1 MDDIPRHEQKNPFN
15 YTSLELAERKKAIR
29 DATKDY
35 PNVPEGWIE
44 WMYDLI
50 KNIPE
55 EEIKDII
62 NNKKWEDKPK
72 ERDAAGT
79 IVCGTIE

>member
-29 DATKDY
+29 DAVKDY
-35 PNVPEGWIE
+35 PNVPEGWVE

-50 KNIPE
+50 KNTSE

-72 ERDAAGT
+72 ERDPAGT

>member
-1 MDDIPRHEQKNPFN
+1 MDDIPRHEPKNPFN

-35 PNVPEGWIE
+35 PNIPEGWIE

-50 KNIPE
+50 KNTSE

-62 NNKKWEDKPK
+62 NNKKWENEPK
-72 ERDAAGT
+72 ERDPAGT

>member
-1 MDDIPRHEQKNPFN
+1 MDDIPRHEPQNHFN
-15 YTSLELAERKKAIR
+15 YTPLELAERKKAIR
-29 DATKDY
+29 DAVKDY

-50 KNIPE
+50 KNTPE

-62 NNKKWEDKPK
+62 NNKKWETEPKKRDKP
-72 ERDAAGT
+72 GT